1 VGEPFVYPLRVRY
14 SECDMQGV
22 VFNGHYL
29 SYFDVSMTELWR
41 AAFGSYQAMTD
52 RGVDL
57 VVSEARV
64 RYRAPARFDDELKM
78 SIAVAGLSRTSIT
91 TAHAVLR
98 GEELITEGEMR
109 HVFVDAATLAKTPIP
124 DWAREGLAPWILPAS

>member
-1 VGEPFVYPLRVRY
+1 MGEPFGYPLRVRY

-29 SYFDVSMTELWR
+29 AYFDISMTELWR

-57 VVSEARV
+57 VVAEARV
-64 RYRAPARFDDELKM
+64 RYRAPARFDDQLRIE
-78 SIAVAGLSRTSIT
+78 IAVASLGRTSVT
-91 TAHAVLR
+91 TSHKVSR
-98 GEELITEGEMR
+98 EDTLIAEGEMR
-109 HVFVDAATLAKTPIP
+109 HVFVHATALTSTPVP
-124 DWAREGLAPWILPAS
+124 DWARSGLEPWTL